1 MLEECSMDGL
11 QGKAEGEEW
20 VVVSGPY
27 LEQKKTTRVPPP
39 RLLGIQVE
47 VKYRKTYLCLPP
59 P

>member
-1 MLEECSMDGL
+1 MDGLL

-27 LEQKKTTRVPPP
+27 SEQKKTLVPPP
-39 RLLGIQVE
+39 RLQGIQVE

-59 P
+59 S